1 MPGRSLASIPTY
13 FITSYIFTSFSAMA
27 RLQQK
32 SAGRKFR
39 RERTFERELAEA
51 MKNSGI
57 LDRDPCSRCDWSR
70 DKRPKNRSGQPD
82 PSDRQDAATRTP

>member
-1 MPGRSLASIPTY
+1 MS
-13 FITSYIFTSFSAMA
+13 

-51 MKNSGI
+51 MKHSGI
-57 LDRDPCSRCDWSR
+57 LDRDPCSQCDWSR
-70 DKRPKNRSGQPD
+70 SRGRGQTGKRRTNRSDQSD
-82 PSDRQDAATRTP
+82 PSDRSDQTAPPPAP